1 MHDEERGNEIAYSL
15 LTSSPKKKKK
25 IQLLFSRSTSEQWV
39 SVEEQTSIRNTI

>member
-25 IQLLFSRSTSEQWV
+25 NPA
-39 SVEEQTSIRNTI
+39 SV

>member
-25 IQLLFSRSTSEQWV
+25 SSFCLVDQQVSNGFQWKNKL
-39 SVEEQTSIRNTI
+39 Q